1 VKLKFCL
8 LALVLLLVTSTLVT
22 AQSPP
27 ATAAVP
33 PTEAS
38 LGPPEH
44 PATPEQI
51 REYLSLIGF
60 VENAHKV
67 MTQMVHAAR
76 DTSAS
81 YYSASFWDDMNTAI
95 LKIDLITPNIPA
107 YQKYFSQED
116 MATTIAFYKTPSGQR
131 LLAAQPFISSS
142 AGDVLREAGRAAGI
156 QVALKHKD
164 EIEALKK
171 KSESSTD
178 STTTPGKSQQPN

>member
-1 VKLKFCL
+1 MEHSVKLKFCL
-8 LALVLLLVTSTLVT
+8 LAFVLFLVTSTLVS
-22 AQSPP
+22 AQSSP
-27 ATAAVP
+27 ATPAVP
-33 PTEAS
+33 STEAS

-81 YYSASFWDDMNTAI
+81 YYSASFWDDMNTAV
-95 LKIDLITPNIPA
+95 LKIDLITPTIPA

-116 MATTIAFYKTPSGQR
+116 MATSGQR